1 LKEGGGTSRAHWS
14 GGITTAV
21 ASDSSLP
28 AVDFTGEEDK
38 RCCRFIGKVAVQFTL
53 ADAVWLRGRKR
64 GAHNGFPVEAE
75 REEGRERGPA
85 WACHAEKKQRR
96 EEGPAWCTH
105 GKHGP
110 FGEKEKWARPRA
122 TITGGGG
129 GFD

>member
-1 LKEGGGTSRAHWS
+1 VPRLKEGGGTSGAHWS

-64 GAHNGFPVEAE
+64 GAHNGFPIEE
-75 REEGRERGPA
+75 ETEEGGERGPA
-85 WACHAEKKQRR
+85 WACHAE
-96 EEGPAWCTH
+96 E
-105 GKHGP
+105 
-110 FGEKEKWARPRA
+110 
-122 TITGGGG
+122 GGGSG
-129 GFD
+129 LVHAWKTWAFRGEGKMG